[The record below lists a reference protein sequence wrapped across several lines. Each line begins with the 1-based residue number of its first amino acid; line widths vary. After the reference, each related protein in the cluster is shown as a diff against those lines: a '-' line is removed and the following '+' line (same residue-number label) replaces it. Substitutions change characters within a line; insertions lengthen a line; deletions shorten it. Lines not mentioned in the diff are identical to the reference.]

1 MKKPLNDATI
11 TIRIPSELKR
21 KLVELKTELNNDTP
35 DYAVVN
41 LSSLIV
47 SMIED
52 GLTKRGKL

>member
-52 GLTKRGKL
+52 GLVKRGKF

>member
-21 KLVELKTELNNDTP
+21 KLVELKTELNNNTP

-41 LSSLIV
+41 LSSLVV

-52 GLTKRGKL
+52 GLVKRGKL

>member
-1 MKKPLNDATI
+1 MKKLLNDATI

-21 KLVELKTELNNDTP
+21 KLVELKTELNNNTP

-41 LSSLIV
+41 LSSLVV

-52 GLTKRGKL
+52 GLVKRGKL

>member
-52 GLTKRGKL
+52 GLAKRGKI

>member
-21 KLVELKTELNNDTP
+21 KLVELKTELNNNTP

-41 LSSLIV
+41 LSSLVV

-52 GLTKRGKL
+52 GLVKRGKF

>member
-52 GLTKRGKL
+52 GLTKRGKI

>member
-41 LSSLIV
+41 LSSLVV

-52 GLTKRGKL
+52 GLVKRGKF

>member
-11 TIRIPSELKR
+11 TIRIPSDLKR
-21 KLVELKTELNNDTP
+21 KLVELKTELNNNTP

-52 GLTKRGKL
+52 GLTKRGKN

>member
-11 TIRIPSELKR
+11 TIRIPSDLKR
-21 KLVELKTELNNDTP
+21 KLVELKTELNNNTP

-41 LSSLIV
+41 VSSLVV

-52 GLTKRGKL
+52 GLVKRGKL

>member
-1 MKKPLNDATI
+1 MKKLLNDATI